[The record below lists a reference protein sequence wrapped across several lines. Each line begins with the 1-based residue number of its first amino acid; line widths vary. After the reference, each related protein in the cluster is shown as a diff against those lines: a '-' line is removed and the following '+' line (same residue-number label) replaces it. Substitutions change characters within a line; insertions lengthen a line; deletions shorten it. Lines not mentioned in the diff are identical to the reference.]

1 MKIYNAKWTSTSAGP
16 SPYNNY
22 RTEIFFIWFV
32 IERLWENHVKTA
44 LILLYGILVNA

>member
-22 RTEIFFIWFV
+22 RTEIFYMVV
-32 IERLWENHVKTA
+32 IEQLWENHVKTA